1 MYIPMLHTVQ
11 YCSYNYKTCMH
22 ASTIAKLRR
31 VSISVTIMSFRI
43 SIDSGLVVIVILL
56 NTVSLSHEVVLNLT
70 IDPVTAAV
78 DCIGGGIGLTNTS
91 VVVEY
96 RIVSTTS
103 SPASVGEWRYL
114 ADLLPYNVSMSIL
127 TQLHDSAAADGFQ
140 LRLLQLEH
148 GGGMCNCWKL
158 TRISVDCGVGMT
170 DTSAATC
177 SHDQR
182 GLLIE
187 AFCNDYASMARGL
200 ITEVYCNNSEPC
212 PGDSD
217 TLLPSR
223 GHLTVKHLISGCEF
237 L

>member
-1 MYIPMLHTVQ
+1 
-11 YCSYNYKTCMH
+11 MH
-22 ASTIAKLRR
+22 ACKHNCQTQKSQHLSDNNK
-31 VSISVTIMSFRI
+31 IMSFRI
-43 SIDSGLVVIVILL
+43 SIDSGFIVVIAILL
-56 NTVSLSHEVVLNLT
+56 NTVSLSHEVALSLA
-70 IDPVTAAV
+70 IDPVRF

-91 VVVEY
+91 VVMEY
-96 RIVSTTS
+96 RIVNTTS
-103 SPASVGEWRYL
+103 SPASVGEWRFL
-114 ADLLPYNVSMSIL
+114 ADLNVSMSIL
-127 TQLHDSAAADGFQ
+127 TQLHDSAAADSFQ

-177 SHDQR
+177 NHDLQ
-182 GLLIE
+182 GTL

-223 GHLTVKHLISGCEF
+223 GPALPSHCETSDF
-237 L
+237 RM

>member
-1 MYIPMLHTVQ
+1 
-11 YCSYNYKTCMH
+11 
-22 ASTIAKLRR
+22 
-31 VSISVTIMSFRI
+31 MSFRI

-56 NTVSLSHEVVLNLT
+56 NAVSLSHEVVLNLT

-91 VVVEY
+91 VLVEY
-96 RIVSTTS
+96 RIVNTTS

-114 ADLLPYNVSMSIL
+114 ADVLPKNDSMSIKP
-127 TQLHDSAAADGFQ
+127 QPHDSAAADGFQ

-177 SHDQR
+177 SLDQH
-182 GLLIE
+182 GMLIKSDE

-200 ITEVYCNNSEPC
+200 ITEVYCSNSEPC

-217 TLLPSR
+217 TLLPS
-223 GHLTVKHLISGCEF
+223 GGPALPSHCETSDF
-237 L
+237 RM